1 MPVILNNKKMA
12 ISDIGYQNKH
22 VLDIFSDKDYPTF
35 ILMNSNI
42 FCPVDILPSL
52 KKKKRDTQGNYL
64 DATYYTDM
72 KEMVILV
79 PRCLFSF
86 LQLQRKYPDKKNK

>member
-52 KKKKRDTQGNYL
+52 KKKK
-64 DATYYTDM
+64 
-72 KEMVILV
+72 K
-79 PRCLFSF
+79 
-86 LQLQRKYPDKKNK
+86 

>member
-52 KKKKRDTQGNYL
+52 KKKKKWHPRKLFRCNLLDWYERNGNSG
-64 DATYYTDM
+64 T
-72 KEMVILV
+72 KVFI
-79 PRCLFSF
+79 FF
-86 LQLQRKYPDKKNK
+86 LTTAEKISWQKK